1 MTMAM
6 DASSKINNKIYI
18 SDDIEYEIKE
28 GQGTMA
34 YSTETPINTFVDI
47 CLNKSYINH
56 ANSEVGLKT
65 VKVLDAVYRSIKSE
79 RVEKV

>member
-1 MTMAM
+1 MEIKRERLLIRLN
-6 DASSKINNKIYI
+6 DGN
-18 SDDIEYEIKE
+18 DIEDEIKE

-47 CLNKSYINH
+47 CLNKNFTNH
-56 ANSEVGLKT
+56 ANSEIGLKT

-79 RVEKV
+79 EVEKV